1 MMQLPTTLPATD
13 TMTVNCATEGYS
25 GTIPT
30 EFGLLT
36 KLTELSVTNNWLTG
50 AVPTQVK
57 SKNTVFVTVF
67 FAHMTGGGW

>member
-13 TMTVNCATEGYS
+13 TMTVSYVHEGYS

-36 KLTELSVTNNWLTG
+36 KLTELAVTNNGLSLELEFRSSSDPG
-50 AVPTQVK
+50 K
-57 SKNTVFVTVF
+57 I
-67 FAHMTGGGW
+67 